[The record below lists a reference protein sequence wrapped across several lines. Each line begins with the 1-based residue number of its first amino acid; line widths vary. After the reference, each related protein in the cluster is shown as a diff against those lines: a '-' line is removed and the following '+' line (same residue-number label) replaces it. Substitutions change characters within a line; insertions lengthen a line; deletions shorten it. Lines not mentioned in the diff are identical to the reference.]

1 MPVEHLRTSE
11 LLDRLAT
18 QAQAAPLTLHDVL
31 EQFSRRAFGLL
42 LLLVTLPAFLP
53 LPAGA
58 GAISGP
64 LVALL
69 GIQLLFGMRRPW
81 LPKRLAMHEIAA
93 TRLQALALRLGPWLR
108 RLERLSRPRWEIL
121 ILSLPGSMLCGL
133 LIVLLGVL
141 LSLPVPLTNYPL
153 ALLIIGF
160 AVALIERDG
169 VLLLFLWL
177 LSLITIA
184 AMAGLTGEAFNWVQ
198 NQWIHWS
205 R

>member
-1 MPVEHLRTSE
+1 MGGGQVRTSE
-11 LLDRLAT
+11 LLDQLA
-18 QAQAAPLTLHDVL
+18 AQAETAPLPLHDVL

-64 LVALL
+64 LAALL
-69 GIQLLFGMRRPW
+69 GAQLLFGMRRPW
-81 LPKRLAMHEIAA
+81 LPRRLAAYVIPAP
-93 TRLQALALRLGPWLR
+93 RLQALARRIGPWLR
-108 RLERLSRPRWEIL
+108 RLEHLSRPRWEIL

-133 LIVLLGVL
+133 LIVVLGVL

-153 ALLIIGF
+153 ALLILGY

-169 VLLLFLWL
+169 VLMLILWL
-177 LSLITIA
+177 TGIA
-184 AMAGLTGEAFNWVQ
+184 GIAVMAGLTGEAFSWAQ
-198 NQWIHWS
+198 GFWS